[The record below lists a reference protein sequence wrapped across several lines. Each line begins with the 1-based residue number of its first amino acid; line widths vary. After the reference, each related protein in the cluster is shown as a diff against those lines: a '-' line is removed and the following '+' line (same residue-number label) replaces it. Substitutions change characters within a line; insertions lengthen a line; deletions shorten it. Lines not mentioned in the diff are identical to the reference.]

1 MRMEEIQK
9 MLLSQPAVL
18 IYEILL
24 LAVLLGC
31 IAVLTKKRRQRRKI
45 RMTVQERQIHRSLDD
60 SLSNQ
65 RRR

>member
-1 MRMEEIQK
+1 MKMEEIQK

-24 LAVLLGC
+24 LAVLLVC
-31 IAVLTKKRRQRRKI
+31 IVLLTKKRRQRRKI